1 MQRGEHSLRLRWRPV
16 PGARGFRL
24 RWRPEG
30 ERWPPAGGGVRDRGR
45 GAGEV
50 GEVSEWAGSVSGRG
64 CQPDPRQS
72 AGSVNQMGGIDK
84 GQSCRVSENE
94 DNQLGGWIWSAGS
107 VSEVGALV
115 NAGLEHLSTCPGSP
129 LSHLPQVAR
138 SSPGSWGLISAAM
151 NWMG

>member
-1 MQRGEHSLRLRWRPV
+1 MGRVCQWKGVSARPATV
-16 PGARGFRL
+16 
-24 RWRPEG
+24 
-30 ERWPPAGGGVRDRGR
+30 
-45 GAGEV
+45 
-50 GEVSEWAGSVSGRG
+50 
-64 CQPDPRQS
+64 C
-72 AGSVNQMGGIDK
+72 GSVNQMGGMDK

-94 DNQLGGWIWSAGS
+94 ESQLGGWIWSAGA